1 MSHIVTI
8 QTQVRSFD
16 GISAACRRLDL
27 PEPTL
32 GEAKLF
38 TSKATGV
45 IVKLPEWRFPVV
57 FDLDA
62 STIQFDNYKGTWGKQ
77 DHLDRFLQA
86 YSIETAK
93 LEARKKGY
101 SVTET
106 SLKDGSV
113 KLVVH
118 VGGAA

>member
-16 GISAACRRLDL
+16 GISAACRRLEL
-27 PEPTL
+27 LEPTV

-38 TSKATGV
+38 TSRATGV
-45 IVKLPEWRFPVV
+45 IVRLPQWRFPVV

-62 STIQFDNYKGTWGKQ
+62 ATIQFDNYKGAWGKQ
-77 DHLDRFLQA
+77 EHLDRFLQA